1 MGRALLYYE
10 WHSRWNRLRAR
21 LQRLRRPKYLFGAL
35 VGGLYFYWYVFGA
48 LRGRAMPGRPPAMPA
63 LEHRA
68 VVQSLAA
75 LVLLVVLLLMWIIPH
90 ERAAL
95 LFTEAEVAFLF
106 PAPVA
111 RRTLIHFKLLKSQT
125 AILFSALFMTLIGRW
140 GGGNNWLRILG
151 WWGLLSIINLHL
163 LGSSFART
171 LLLERGISN
180 WRRRLFV
187 LGGVGLAAA
196 GVFLSVR
203 HSLPPP
209 PDLSGARPDSIVLSA
224 LASYAGQIFQSGPL
238 PWLLAPFRWAVAPL
252 FAANA
257 RKLCFALGPVLG
269 IIALHYFWVIRSN
282 VAFEEA
288 SVELSR
294 KLADRISAMR
304 AGNWQAAGKPRRGKR
319 PPFLLRPEGWPAAAI
334 FWKNLISAGHFFTG
348 RAWLFLVLIT
358 VIAGLNLRW
367 HGGESTGGAALAIL
381 AVVLGL
387 MSLLYGPAILRYDFR
402 QDLRVADVLKLYPM
416 PGWQVVLGEILAPAA
431 ILAAAQ
437 WALLLLAL
445 LLCPASVGG
454 EPAPMALRI
463 AAALSAALV
472 LPCVDFIA
480 LLLPNAA
487 ALIFPAWV
495 QLGKNTPRGFET
507 MGQQLILMFGQIIVL
522 TLSLL
527 PAALGGAV
535 AYLAAWWL
543 FGKVMAVAVVSG
555 ALAATVL
562 LAAEAALGVFLLGKV
577 FSRFDWSEST
587 PE

>member
-1 MGRALLYYE
+1 MGRALLYLE

-21 LQRLRRPKYLFGAL
+21 LQRLRQPKYLFGAV

-48 LRGRAMPGRPPAMPA
+48 LRGRAGPGRTPPMPA
-63 LEHRA
+63 LEHPA
-68 VVQSLAA
+68 LVESLAA

-106 PAPVA
+106 PAPVG
-111 RRTLIHFKLLKSQT
+111 RRALIHFKLLKSQA

-140 GGGNNWLRILG
+140 GGGNYGLRVIG

-171 LLLERGISN
+171 LLLDRGISN
-180 WRRRLFV
+180 WRRRLFF
-187 LGGVGLAAA
+187 LGGAGLAAA
-196 GVFLSVR
+196 AVILWAR
-203 HSLPPP
+203 QALPAP
-209 PDLSGARPDSIVLSA
+209 PDFSSAPDLSA
-224 LASYAGQIFQSGPL
+224 LAGYAGQVFQSGPL
-238 PWLLAPFRWAVAPL
+238 PWLLAPFRLAVAPL

-257 RKLCFALGPVLG
+257 RQLCLAFGPVLG
-269 IIALHYFWVIRSN
+269 IIGLHYCWVIRSN

-288 SVELSR
+288 SVELSQ
-294 KLADRISAMR
+294 KFADRIAAMR
-304 AGNWQAAGKPRRGKR
+304 SGNWQAMSKPRKSKR

-334 FWKNLISAGHFFTG
+334 FWKNLISAGQFFTG
-348 RAWLFLVLIT
+348 RAWFFLLWIT
-358 VIAGLNLRW
+358 VIAGIILRSAGR
-367 HGGESTGGAALAIL
+367 HSGGGAALAIL
-381 AVVLGL
+381 AVTLGV

-437 WALLLLAL
+437 WALLLLAF

-454 EPAPMALRI
+454 APAPMGLRI
-463 AAALSAALV
+463 AATLSAALV

-495 QLGKNTPRGFET
+495 QLGKDAPRGFET

-522 TLSLL
+522 TLSML
-527 PAALGGAV
+527 PAALAGAV
-535 AYLAAWWL
+535 AYLIAWWL
-543 FGKVMAVAVVSG
+543 FGKVMAVAVVSC
-555 ALAATVL
+555 ALAAVLL
-562 LAAEAALGVFLLGKV
+562 LAAEAALGVFLLGKA
-577 FSRFDWSEST
+577 FERFDWSEDS
-587 PE
+587 PQ